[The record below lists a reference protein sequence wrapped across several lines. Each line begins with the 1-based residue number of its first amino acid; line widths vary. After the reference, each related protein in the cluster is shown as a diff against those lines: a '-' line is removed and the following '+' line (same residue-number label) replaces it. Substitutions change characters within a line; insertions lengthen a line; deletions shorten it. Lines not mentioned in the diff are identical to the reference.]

1 MKKLL
6 LLSALVLA
14 FSCSKDDNNDNP
26 NTQPTIALADVID
39 GYWNVTGIQR
49 IDEGN
54 VQGSPYYLDYVMDTV
69 GVYFDFDT
77 TARELDFW
85 QYYIGTD
92 AASGTSVNTNDEFFD
107 VPFQITGNNT
117 VDLYALGDTVTMT
130 ATSIQQDAVTLRSIL
145 EFTFPGFYE
154 KQTLTINLTR

>member
-1 MKKLL
+1 MKKILF
-6 LLSALVLA
+6 LSALVLA
-14 FSCSKDDNNDNP
+14 FSCSKDDDNNDTP
-26 NTQPTIALADVID
+26 APTTPLADVID

-49 IDEGN
+49 IDEGD
-54 VQGSPYYLDYVMDTV
+54 VQGSSYYLNYVMDTV

-77 TARELDFW
+77 AAQEMDFW

-92 AASGTSVNTNDEFFD
+92 AASGTTVNTNDEFFD
-107 VPFQITGNNT
+107 VPFEITGNNT
-117 VDLYALGDTVTMT
+117 MDVYALGDTVTMT
-130 ATSIQQDAVTLRSIL
+130 ATSIQQDAVTLRSIV